1 MVPEGLRFFLDAGEP
16 SHPEG
21 WVCALYYFP
30 VKPHDQHLLIT
41 CRQCEAEGRDW
52 TKLES
57 GGRRVGVAGA
67 TNNTE
72 ETSRD
77 AAAKT
82 QEAVRKG

>member
-1 MVPEGLRFFLDAGEP
+1 MDQTIEG
-16 SHPEG
+16 
-21 WVCALYYFP
+21 
-30 VKPHDQHLLIT
+30 
-41 CRQCEAEGRDW
+41 
-52 TKLES
+52 
-57 GGRRVGVAGA
+57 GGRRAGVAGA

>member
-1 MVPEGLRFFLDAGEP
+1 MQANLVIQKAGCVP
-16 SHPEG
+16 
-21 WVCALYYFP
+21 CTTFP

-41 CRQCEAEGRDW
+41 CRQCEAEGREW
-52 TKLES
+52 TKLEG
-57 GGRRVGVAGA
+57 GGRRAGVAGA